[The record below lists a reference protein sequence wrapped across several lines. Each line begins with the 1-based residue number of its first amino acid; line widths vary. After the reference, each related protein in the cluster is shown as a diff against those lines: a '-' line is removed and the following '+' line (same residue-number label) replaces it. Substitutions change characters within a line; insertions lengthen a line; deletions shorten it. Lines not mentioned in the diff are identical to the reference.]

1 MPIDQAPMP
10 MRPLSRIFSVSKK
23 PASISP
29 SRCSSATST
38 SSSTSSVV
46 SDACRPIFSMRLPV
60 RKPGVPRS
68 TMNAVSP
75 LAFFSGLVDASMT

>member
-1 MPIDQAPMP
+1 MPTDHAPMP

-29 SRCSSATST
+29 RRCSSPTST

-60 RKPGVPRS
+60 RNPGVPRS
-68 TMNAVSP
+68 MMNAVRP
-75 LAFFSGLVDASMT
+75 LAFFSGLVDASTT